1 MLLFVR
7 DIKVSDTTWVE
18 LKNLKK
24 LYNLDNMDEVIRQLL
39 TLYNQCKEDGLISV
53 L

>member
-7 DIKVSDTTWVE
+7 DIKVSDTTWGE

-24 LYNLDNMDEVIRQLL
+24 EYDLDNMDDVIKQLL

-53 L
+53 V